1 MEVSQKLN
9 AVEIQVLLS
18 GLEIITIKGSHARLV
33 ANLQDKLVRSQE
45 AIAKKIQAEEE
56 KKDNMQEELF
66 SSVLR
71 YFLLVFALDTL

>member
-18 GLEIITIKGSHARLV
+18 GLDIITIKGSHARLV
-33 ANLQDKLVRSQE
+33 ANLQDKLVGSQE

-56 KKDNMQEELF
+56 KKQQSFEEL
-66 SSVLR
+66 
-71 YFLLVFALDTL
+71 TKK

>member
-56 KKDNMQEELF
+56 KKEA
-66 SSVLR
+66 
-71 YFLLVFALDTL
+71 ALKEITKK

>member
-33 ANLQDKLVRSQE
+33 ANLQDKLAKSQE
-45 AIAKKIQAEEE
+45 TIAKKIQAEEE
-56 KKDNMQEELF
+56 KKEA
-66 SSVLR
+66 
-71 YFLLVFALDTL
+71 ALKEIIKK

>member
-33 ANLQDKLVRSQE
+33 ANLQDKLVKSGE
-45 AIAKKIQAEEE
+45 TISKKIQDEER
-56 KKDNMQEELF
+56 KKEAAFKEI
-66 SSVLR
+66 VKK
-71 YFLLVFALDTL
+71 

>member
-56 KKDNMQEELF
+56 KKEA
-66 SSVLR
+66 
-71 YFLLVFALDTL
+71 ALKEIVKK

>member
-33 ANLQDKLVRSQE
+33 ANLQDKLVGSQNS
-45 AIAKKIQAEEE
+45 IAKKIQAEEE
-56 KKDNMQEELF
+56 KKEAGLKEILKK
-66 SSVLR
+66 
-71 YFLLVFALDTL
+71 

>member
-33 ANLQDKLVRSQE
+33 ANLQDKLVRSQDS
-45 AIAKKIQAEEE
+45 IAKKIQAEEE
-56 KKDNMQEELF
+56 KKEAGLKEILKK
-66 SSVLR
+66 
-71 YFLLVFALDTL
+71 

>member
-33 ANLQDKLVRSQE
+33 ANLQNKLTKSGE
-45 AIAKKIQAEEE
+45 TISKKIQAEEE
-56 KKDNMQEELF
+56 KKEAGLKEILKK
-66 SSVLR
+66 
-71 YFLLVFALDTL
+71 

>member
-56 KKDNMQEELF
+56 KKEA
-66 SSVLR
+66 
-71 YFLLVFALDTL
+71 ALKEIIKK